1 MDGTLIMLS
10 NTEMDVLQAW
20 ADGKIAPVI
29 HAHWIPI
36 ESQLH
41 IEKSG
46 ACSECGEAWIISDTE
61 YFYYCPNC
69 GAKMDE
75 E

>member
-20 ADGKIAPVI
+20 ADGEIAPVI
-29 HAHWIPI
+29 HAHKDVAT
-36 ESQLH
+36 S
-41 IEKSG
+41 KSG
-46 ACSECGEAWIISDTE
+46 LTMFYECSNCRKAIDYSDV
-61 YFYYCPNC
+61 YCKYC

-75 E
+75 VPND